1 MRERQEL
8 QKLIEKARLDLDR
21 SLEKREAYE
30 VYYAKSLFL
39 DKLIEEY
46 LDAKEREKAFSH
58 L

>member
-8 QKLIEKARLDLDR
+8 QKLIEEARLELNR
-21 SLEKREAYE
+21 SLERREAYE

-39 DKLIEEY
+39 DELIEEY
-46 LDAKEREKAFSH
+46 LDVKEQEKAFSQ